1 MPTLTVY
8 LSKTTCTMGE
18 DLLPLLSVDGVQ
30 EDAAVTYYYTA
41 YKTLVGDP
49 EYEGS
54 EFVPKIDEATVVAE
68 PGTYYIYAKTAATA
82 NYKDG
87 ISNVAELTVSNDVAS
102 VVSADGTETRYT
114 ALSYALD
121 NAKDGDTV
129 RLLADI
135 GGKFDICKTIT
146 LDLNGY
152 SWNNTATVNP
162 NCTLTLT
169 GSGTV
174 NTVTLGGKLDIQDNR
189 VKVNALNVTTTPSPA
204 MSLNR
209 GTFGTITITADGITA
224 SDLLA
229 NGYAFCDK
237 FNGDVMNG
245 KQSKPLTSVKVMP
258 HEHHIV
264 DGKCPCGA
272 TCSHTKWKNGVCID
286 CDKTCAHENIDDS
299 YTCSTCGA
307 ELAASLTANGSTT
320 YYVGLAD
327 ALNAA
332 GKLGSNTCS
341 VSLTADPEMP

>member
-1 MPTLTVY
+1 MISFYSLLFTDAENNEYTLYEGTDFTAEKTFDSADAGAHTVTVKLALIGEAANKYRLRAGEEAFTINGSIDQAVPTLTVY
-8 LSKTTCTMGE
+8 LSKTTCTTGE
-18 DLLPLLSVDGVQ
+18 ELLPLLSVDGVQ
-30 EDAAVTYYYTA
+30 EDAVVTYYYTA

-174 NTVTLGGKLDIQDNR
+174 NTVTLGGKLDI
-189 VKVNALNVTTTPSPA
+189 PSPA
-204 MSLNR
+204 RRSR
-209 GTFGTITITADGITA
+209 VRSHGRTARSCPTRA
-224 SDLLA
+224 TMRP
-229 NGYAFCDK
+229 NGHSPPTLR
-237 FNGDVMNG
+237 NMR
-245 KQSKPLTSVKVMP
+245 Q
-258 HEHHIV
+258 
-264 DGKCPCGA
+264 
-272 TCSHTKWKNGVCID
+272 
-286 CDKTCAHENIDDS
+286 
-299 YTCSTCGA
+299 
-307 ELAASLTANGSTT
+307 
-320 YYVGLAD
+320 
-327 ALNAA
+327 
-332 GKLGSNTCS
+332 
-341 VSLTADPEMP
+341 